1 MRTHTSL
8 SHHPVQDCMNA
19 VKYIS
24 WHTFNLLSLTL
35 SDGRNEKEMS
45 GDAANIPKV
54 LMVACSLPWSSP

>member
-1 MRTHTSL
+1 
-8 SHHPVQDCMNA
+8 MNA

-35 SDGRNEKEMS
+35 TSDGRNEKEMS

-54 LMVACSLPWSSP
+54 LMVAYSLPWSSP